1 MNIIQR
7 ALFLIILYWRPE
19 MIRFKSTLKFMM
31 VFLAIVGLVVVIG
44 CGNSTEMQSMTDFLK
59 QFSDTVDEYAAAD
72 DAKKEELK
80 AKLDTYASKWS
91 DLEMEL
97 DGRITPNDLEKL
109 DKEYKVILKKYSS
122 LTGKS

>member
-1 MNIIQR
+1 
-7 ALFLIILYWRPE
+7 